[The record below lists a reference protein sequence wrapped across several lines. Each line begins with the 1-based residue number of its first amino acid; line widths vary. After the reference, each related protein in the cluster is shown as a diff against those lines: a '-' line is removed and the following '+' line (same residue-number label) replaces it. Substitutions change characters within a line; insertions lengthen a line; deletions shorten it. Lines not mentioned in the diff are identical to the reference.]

1 MRFAG
6 ILKNQYEQLY
16 ETVLVLFSGAA
27 FRNCKKSRSAR
38 FMELDTSH
46 YLVAYQYVWY
56 PSRFLICAEPP
67 GFLIGI
73 HNCAVPF
80 FLAFYSN

>member
-1 MRFAG
+1 MSSCMKLCWYFFLALLLE
-6 ILKNQYEQLY
+6 I
-16 ETVLVLFSGAA
+16 A
-27 FRNCKKSRSAR
+27 KKSRSAR

-67 GFLIGI
+67 GFLTGI

-80 FLAFYSN
+80 FLAFYSK